1 MSVNILIA
9 DEHTLIR
16 RGMLSMINTMSAAN
30 TTMDNI
36 EFNVI
41 GDTDSPAELVSL
53 LSHNRVDILFLGFT
67 LNTRRTQS
75 PVSELDGTALIKWLA
90 NKFPQT
96 QIVVLSP
103 YRNTNVIRMALEAG
117 ARGYI
122 SRETCERMLWRA
134 MTAVLDGEVY
144 IERGLMDSLFRRD
157 TLAGQ
162 ELTTRENDVL
172 RMLCRGLSLTAISSK
187 MNLSNKTVSAHK
199 LRAMEKLG
207 VESDCQLYCL
217 LAQTRM
223 FDIAI

>member
-1 MSVNILIA
+1 MSVNIVIA

-30 TTMDNI
+30 TAPDNI
-36 EFNVI
+36 KFNVI
-41 GDTDSPAELVSL
+41 GDTDSPAELVNL
-53 LSHNRVDILFLGFT
+53 LSRDRIDILFLGFS
-67 LNTRRTQS
+67 LNTRKTQS

-90 NKFPQT
+90 GRFPQT
-96 QIVVLSP
+96 KIVVLSP
-103 YRNTNVIRMALEAG
+103 FRNTNVIRMALEAG
-117 ARGYI
+117 ARGYV

-134 MTAVLDGEVY
+134 INAVLDGEVY

-157 TLAGQ
+157 TLLGQ

-172 RMLCRGLSLTAISSK
+172 RMLCRGLSLTAISAK
-187 MNLSNKTVSAHK
+187 INLSNKTVSAHK

-207 VESDCQLYCL
+207 VQSDCQLYCL

>member
-16 RGMLSMINTMSAAN
+16 RGIASMINSLSASA
-30 TTMDNI
+30 MDGVSY
-36 EFNVI
+36 NVI
-41 GDTDSPAELVSL
+41 GDTDSPTELLTL
-53 LSHNRVDILFLGFT
+53 LSGQRVDVLFLGFS

-75 PVSELDGTALIKWLA
+75 PVSELDGTALVKWLA
-90 NKFPQT
+90 RKYPET
-96 QIVVLSP
+96 RIVVLSP
-103 YRNTNVIRMALEAG
+103 YRNTNIIRMTLEAG

-122 SRETCERMLWRA
+122 SRDTCERMLARA
-134 MTAVLDGEVY
+134 IVTVLDDEVY

-162 ELTTRENDVL
+162 ELTARENDVL
-172 RMLCRGLSLTAISSK
+172 RMLCRGLSLTAISGK
-187 MNLSNKTVSAHK
+187 LHLSNKTVSAHK

-207 VESDCQLYCL
+207 VQSDCQLYCL
-217 LAQTRM
+217 LARTRM